1 MEAEL
6 LYMESPITM
15 LNLLLGLPGEMLIV
29 CLLLLILG
37 IKVITQAVKIL
48 VNLHSEGLKNEIF
61 ESKFWSGVDL
71 SDLYANLDE
80 DHNNKRGYSEDAFAQ
95 MMRAYTK
102 NSADTSNKL
111 LTFKMNEHSACVVKH
126 YVDDKLS
133 YKINSLQNSVMQIN
147 LVTAIFCLYLTFG
160 VTQSELFLNLEFSHS
175 VVMAFPAFLGL
186 LISLLARV
194 FIAFISYKVA
204 LVSNKVHLFIKEFWQ
219 IVNRHIAKDSN
230 DA

>member
-1 MEAEL
+1 
-6 LYMESPITM
+6 
-15 LNLLLGLPGEMLIV
+15 
-29 CLLLLILG
+29 
-37 IKVITQAVKIL
+37 
-48 VNLHSEGLKNEIF
+48 
-61 ESKFWSGVDL
+61 
-71 SDLYANLDE
+71 
-80 DHNNKRGYSEDAFAQ
+80 
-95 MMRAYTK
+95 
-102 NSADTSNKL
+102 
-111 LTFKMNEHSACVVKH
+111 MNEHSACVVKH

-160 VTQSELFLNLEFSHS
+160 VLESELFLNLEFSRS

-204 LVSNKVHLFIKEFWQ
+204 LVSNKVHLFIEEFWQ

>member
-1 MEAEL
+1 ME
-6 LYMESPITM
+6 MEERSTTM
-15 LNLLLGLPGEMLIV
+15 LNLLLGGLPGEMLIA

-133 YKINSLQNSVMQIN
+133 NKINSLQNSVMQIS
-147 LVTAIFCLYLTFG
+147 LVTAISCLYLTYG
-160 VTQSELFLNLEFSHS
+160 ALESGLFLNLDFNNP

-186 LISLLARV
+186 LISIWSRV
-194 FIAFISYKVA
+194 FIAVISYKIA
-204 LVSNKVHLFIKEFWQ
+204 LVSNKVHLFMEEFLQ
-219 IVNRHIAKDSN
+219 ILNRNIAKDSN
-230 DA
+230 NA

>member
-48 VNLHSEGLKNEIF
+48 VNLHSERLKSETF
-61 ESKFWSGVDL
+61 ESEFWSGISL
-71 SDLYANLDE
+71 SDLYENLDKT
-80 DHNNKRGYSEDAFAQ
+80 HNKGGYLEDAFAQ
-95 MMRAYTK
+95 MMPTYVR
-102 NSADTSNKL
+102 NSEDTSNKL
-111 LTFKMNEHSACVVKH
+111 LIFKMNEQSACVVKQ

-133 YKINSLQNSVMQIN
+133 DKIDSLQNSVMQIS
-147 LVTAIFCLYLTFG
+147 LVTAISCMYLTYG
-160 VTQSELFLNLEFSHS
+160 ALESGLFLNLDFSHS

-194 FIAFISYKVA
+194 FIAFISCNNYCDCCYVC
-204 LVSNKVHLFIKEFWQ
+204 LVWVS
-219 IVNRHIAKDSN
+219 R
-230 DA
+230 

>member
-1 MEAEL
+1 MEAEV
-6 LYMESPITM
+6 LYMEERSITM

-48 VNLHSEGLKNEIF
+48 VNLHSERLKSETF
-61 ESKFWSGVDL
+61 ESEFWSGISL
-71 SDLYANLDE
+71 SDLYENLDKT
-80 DHNNKRGYSEDAFAQ
+80 HNKGGYLEDAFAQ
-95 MMRAYTK
+95 MMPTYVR
-102 NSADTSNKL
+102 NSEDTSNKL
-111 LTFKMNEHSACVVKH
+111 LIFKMNEQSACVVKQ

-133 YKINSLQNSVMQIN
+133 DKIDSLQNSVMQIS

-160 VTQSELFLNLEFSHS
+160 VLESELFLNLEFSHS

-204 LVSNKVHLFIKEFWQ
+204 LVSNKVHLFIEEFWQ
-219 IVNRHIAKDSN
+219 IVNRHIAKDSSN
-230 DA
+230 E

>member
-48 VNLHSEGLKNEIF
+48 VNLHSEGLKNETF
-61 ESKFWSGVDL
+61 ESEFWSGIDL

-80 DHNNKRGYSEDAFAQ
+80 NHNKRGYLEDAFAQ
-95 MMRAYTK
+95 MMRTYMR

-111 LTFKMNEHSACVVKH
+111 LIFKMNEHSACVVKH
-126 YVDDKLS
+126 YADDKLS

-160 VTQSELFLNLEFSHS
+160 VLESELFLNLEFSHS

-204 LVSNKVHLFIKEFWQ
+204 LVSNKVHLFIEEFWQ